1 MENQDQVDDVLI
13 CGGGSAGLCA
23 GVWLARSGIRFRIL
37 EQREGPLQKGQ
48 ADGVQCRTTE
58 IFESFGLS
66 DTLLSEAYHCS
77 EVAFWA
83 PDDDGGEGGGI
94 RRTHYAPDRRPGISH
109 MPHVLLNQARINELL
124 TNEMEKAAG
133 RQCVEYG
140 CEVLSVEVDSKSA
153 RDPDAYCVSVAVSKN
168 GTERKYRAKYVLG
181 SDGAHSAVRKSL
193 GFKMVGDTSDS
204 VWGVMDIYPRTN
216 FPDIRKKAII
226 QSAAGN
232 LIIIP
237 REGDLLVRFYIELN
251 NVVARDV
258 TLEALHEKLR
268 QILQPYE
275 LEVAETEWWSA
286 YSIGQRLADHFHK
299 DYRVFLG
306 GDACHTHSPKA
317 GQGMNVSLQD
327 GYNIGWKLAAV
338 IRGQASPELLE
349 TYVSERQKTAA
360 ELIEFDRFWSKL
372 FSSSYRKERGITPE
386 QFHDKFL
393 LSARY
398 TAGQAVNYGDS
409 IIVSAKTSETSL
421 ATGLTVGMRLPSVP
435 VIRFSDARVM
445 QLVRFLPA
453 QSWWHVLVFPRDI
466 RDSKTLARLQN
477 FSTGLQKIVDAFTP
491 PDVDRDAVINP
502 ILIFSSGRTEV
513 EPNQIPPVFT
523 PIVSKWK
530 MKSLTKVFSNDHGY
544 NSRSG
549 YVYET
554 YGIDKSLGAVVIVR
568 PDHYISKICSL
579 ESVNDMMEF
588 FNGFMKHKEL

>member
-1 MENQDQVDDVLI
+1 MEEQVDVLI

-37 EQREGPLQKGQ
+37 EQRDGPLKKGQ
-48 ADGVQCRTTE
+48 ADGVQCRTVE

-66 DTLLSEAYHCS
+66 DVLLNEAYHAS
-77 EVAFWA
+77 ELTFWA
-83 PDDDGGEGGGI
+83 PEDGRTGI
-94 RRTHYAPDRRPGISH
+94 RRTHYAPDKSTGVSH
-109 MPHVLLNQARINELL
+109 LPHVLLSQARINELL
-124 TNEMEKAAG
+124 TNEMESKAG
-133 RQCVEYG
+133 RPCVEYG
-140 CEVLSVEVDSKSA
+140 CEVLGVDVDNEGAK
-153 RDPDAYCVSVAVSKN
+153 DPEAYCVTVVVSKG

-216 FPDIRKKAII
+216 FPDIRKKAMI

-251 NVVARDV
+251 NVVAKDV

-268 QILQPYE
+268 QILQPYD
-275 LEVAETEWWSA
+275 LEIAETEWWSA

-338 IRGQASPELLE
+338 IRGQAKPELLE

-360 ELIEFDRFWSKL
+360 ELIEFDRSWSKL
-372 FSSSYRKERGITPE
+372 FSSSYRKEHGITPE

-398 TAGQAVNYGDS
+398 TAGQAVSYNDS
-409 IIVSAKTSETSL
+409 IIVSAKTSEASL
-421 ATGLTVGMRLPSVP
+421 ATGLTIGMRLPSVP

-453 QSWWHVLVFPRDI
+453 QSWWYILVFPGDI
-466 RDSKTLARLQN
+466 RDPKTLARLQN
-477 FSTGLQKIVDAFTP
+477 FSSGLEKIVDAFTA
-491 PDVDRDAVINP
+491 PDVDRDAVINL
-502 ILIFSSGRTEV
+502 ILLFSSGRTQV
-513 EPNQIPPVFT
+513 EPDKIPPVFT

-530 MKSLTKVFSNDHGY
+530 MKSLTKVFSDDDGY
-544 NSRSG
+544 NTPSG
-549 YVYET
+549 HAYET
-554 YGIDKSLGAVVIVR
+554 YGIDTNRGAVVIVR

-579 ESVNDMMEF
+579 EDVDDIMDF
-588 FNGFMKHKEL
+588 FNGFMNRKGP

>member
-1 MENQDQVDDVLI
+1 METHVSDVLI

-23 GVWLARSGIRFRIL
+23 GVWLARSGVRFRIL
-37 EQREGPLQKGQ
+37 EQRDGPLRKGQ

-66 DTLLSEAYHCS
+66 DALLGEAYHCS

-83 PDDDGGEGGGI
+83 PEDDGRSGDGGGGGRGGSRGGI
-94 RRTHYAPDRRPGISH
+94 RRTRYTPDRQPGVSH
-109 MPHVLLNQARINELL
+109 MPHVLLNQARMNELL
-124 TNEMEKAAG
+124 TREMESAAG
-133 RQCVEYG
+133 RPCVEYG
-140 CEVLSVEVDSKSA
+140 CKVLGVEVDSKGA
-153 RDPDAYCVSVAVSKN
+153 RDPDAYCVTVAVSKN
-168 GTERKYRAKYVLG
+168 GIERRYRAKYVLG

-193 GFKMVGDTSDS
+193 GFKMIGDTSDS

-216 FPDIRKKAII
+216 FPDIRKKAVI

-251 NVVARDV
+251 NVAAKDV

-268 QILQPYE
+268 RILQPYD
-275 LEVAETEWWSA
+275 LEVAGTEWWSA

-360 ELIEFDRFWSKL
+360 ELIEFDRYWSKL
-372 FSSSYRKERGITPE
+372 FSSSYRKEQGITPE

-398 TAGQAVNYGDS
+398 TAGQAVNYDDS

-453 QSWWHVLVFPRDI
+453 QSWWHVLVFPGDI
-466 RDSKTLARLQN
+466 RDPKTLARLQN
-477 FSTGLQKIVDAFTP
+477 FSTGLQKIVEAFTP

-502 ILIFSSGRTEV
+502 ILLFSSGRTEV
-513 EPNQIPPVFT
+513 EPDQIPPVFT
-523 PIVSKWK
+523 PIVSRWK
-530 MKSLTKVFSNDHGY
+530 MKCKRTTSFSHWRLKY
-544 NSRSG
+544 C
-549 YVYET
+549 
-554 YGIDKSLGAVVIVR
+554 ILI
-568 PDHYISKICSL
+568 H
-579 ESVNDMMEF
+579 
-588 FNGFMKHKEL
+588 

>member
-1 MENQDQVDDVLI
+1 MEEQVDVLI

-23 GVWLARSGIRFRIL
+23 GVWLARCGIRFQVL
-37 EQREGPLQKGQ
+37 EQRDGPLERGQ

-66 DTLLSEAYHCS
+66 DTLLNEAYHSS

-83 PDDDGGEGGGI
+83 PEDGGTDI
-94 RRTHYAPDRRPGISH
+94 RRTRYAADRLSRVSH
-109 MPHVLLNQARINELL
+109 LPHVLLGQARMNELL
-124 TNEMEKAAG
+124 TNEMESAAG
-133 RQCVEYG
+133 GTCVEYG
-140 CEVLSVEVDSKSA
+140 CEVLSVEVDSENA
-153 RDPDAYCVSVAVSKN
+153 QDPDAYCVTVAVLKD
-168 GTERKYRAKYVLG
+168 GTERKYRTKYVLG
-181 SDGAHSAVRKSL
+181 SDGAHSAIRKSL

-204 VWGVMDIYPRTN
+204 VWGVMDTYPRTN

-237 REGDLLVRFYIELN
+237 REGDLLVRFYIELKDSI
-251 NVVARDV
+251 AKDV
-258 TLEALHEKLR
+258 TLEELHEKLR
-268 QILQPYE
+268 LILRPYD
-275 LEVAETEWWSA
+275 LEVAETAWWSA
-286 YSIGQRLADHFHK
+286 YSIGQRLADRFHK

-338 IRGQASPELLE
+338 IRGQATPELLE

-360 ELIEFDRFWSKL
+360 ELIEFDRTWSKL
-372 FSSSYRKERGITPE
+372 FSTSYRKEHGITPE

-393 LSARY
+393 LSARH
-398 TAGQAVNYGDS
+398 TAGQAVNYNDS
-409 IIVSAKTSETSL
+409 LIVSSKTSEASL

-445 QLVRFLPA
+445 QLVRFLPS
-453 QSWWHVLVFPRDI
+453 QSWWHVLVFPGDI
-466 RDSKTLARLQN
+466 RDSQALTRLQN
-477 FSTGLQKIVDAFTP
+477 FSSGLQKIVDAFTP
-491 PDVDRDAVINP
+491 PDVDGDAVINP

-513 EPNQIPPVFT
+513 EPDQIPPVFT

-530 MKSLTKVFSNDHGY
+530 MKSLTKVFSDDDGY
-544 NSRSG
+544 NSPSG
-549 YVYET
+549 HAYET
-554 YGIDKSLGAVVIVR
+554 YGIDPNRGAVVIVR

-579 ESVNDMMEF
+579 ESIDAIMSF
-588 FNGFMKHKEL
+588 FDGFMKRKAV